1 MAADADES
9 KFAFLSQ
16 LWPNTLCKFWGL
28 HAAAWGAAA
37 AALVLLSRSAL
48 PLPLVGANVVL
59 AALLYR
65 SQEDA
70 GTALAALAG
79 VYFSFHAAMLW
90 LGPAAFMT
98 MRNQPVR
105 LWLRCA
111 QLWHTVLALGGF
123 IFSLKAA
130 LKDRLFSNQ
139 DGSMKS
145 FADGGGSGVS
155 LPTLAMINSK
165 AGAKIGDVVQE
176 SLDKASEDAKASNR
190 VLEVVDLATTTPV
203 DALKAF
209 SNKHKAFRVLVCGG
223 DGSASWVLGAIE
235 ESGTRARERE
245 STHTPPAHA
254 PHSHAHTYIS
264 LSSQASPD
272 GTANLTSPP
281 SLYSH
286 SAPATTSHASSV
298 GARACG
304 STRYARASPRSIA
317 RR

>member
-123 IFSLKAA
+123 IFFFTPGTVAPSVQ
-130 LKDRLFSNQ
+130 RL
-139 DGSMKS
+139 GS
-145 FADGGGSGVS
+145 
-155 LPTLAMINSK
+155 
-165 AGAKIGDVVQE
+165 
-176 SLDKASEDAKASNR
+176 
-190 VLEVVDLATTTPV
+190 
-203 DALKAF
+203 
-209 SNKHKAFRVLVCGG
+209 
-223 DGSASWVLGAIE
+223 
-235 ESGTRARERE
+235 
-245 STHTPPAHA
+245 
-254 PHSHAHTYIS
+254 
-264 LSSQASPD
+264 SSQRPPKPPRLETASC
-272 GTANLTSPP
+272 ALSNE
-281 SLYSH
+281 
-286 SAPATTSHASSV
+286 SSV
-298 GARACG
+298 NV
-304 STRYARASPRSIA
+304 S
-317 RR
+317 